1 MASKLELGAQI
12 PAWHWNYS
20 AGELRDWVQGVEAL
34 GFDWLAMTDHV
45 LYTYPLPERPTAGRY
60 MGGTFQHETLTT
72 LAYLAACTSRVV
84 LQSAVLVL
92 PQREPVLVAKQAA
105 EIDLLSEG
113 RFRLGVGLGWQ
124 EAEFAALGARFGQRP
139 SRFEEAIGVLR
150 ACWSEEPVTFAG
162 RYTTLEGMSMV
173 PKPAT
178 PGGPRIMVGDRR
190 RRRWSERRGS
200 GMAGSVSRTRGRN
213 GRRQSTR
220 GCGPGSQRR
229 GGTRSRSW
237 CSGRRLWWTIWRRW
251 GRRCGAIGTAGRK
264 GSGYRCRASMRSR
277 GSAWMRMC
285 RSWRRCRARSGRA
298 WCPSSGVSQR
308 SWRCRFKCRPST
320 TLC

>member
-1 MASKLELGAQI
+1 MPSTLELGAQI
-12 PAWHWNYS
+12 PAWHWDYS

-139 SRFEEAIGVLR
+139 SRFEEAIGILR
-150 ACWSEEPVTFAG
+150 ACWSEEPVNFAG

-178 PGGPRIMVGDRR
+178 PGGPRIMVGGSSTAAVERAARIADGWIGLSNAGPERAATINER
-190 RRRWSERRGS
+190 LRAGLAAAGRDAESFLVQWSTPLVDDLEALEETLRGYRDGGAQGIGVS
-200 GMAGSVSRTRGRN
+200 MPSFDAESRISVDAYLSKLEAVSREV
-213 GRRQSTR
+213 
-220 GCGPGSQRR
+220 
-229 GGTRSRSW
+229 W
-237 CSGRRLWWTIWRRW
+237 
-251 GRRCGAIGTAGRK
+251 
-264 GSGYRCRASMRSR
+264 
-277 GSAWMRMC
+277 
-285 RSWRRCRARSGRA
+285 
-298 WCPSSGVSQR
+298 PSVVS
-308 SWRCRFKCRPST
+308 
-320 TLC
+320 

>member
-1 MASKLELGAQI
+1 MPSTLELGAQI
-12 PAWHWNYS
+12 PAWHWDYS

-124 EAEFAALGARFGQRP
+124 EAEFAALGARFRQRP
-139 SRFEEAIGVLR
+139 SRFEEAIGILR
-150 ACWSEEPVTFAG
+150 ACWSEEPVNFAG

-178 PGGPRIMVGDRR
+178 QGGPRIMVGGSSTAAVERAARIADGWIGLSNAGPERAATINER
-190 RRRWSERRGS
+190 LRAGLAAAGRDAESFLVQWSTPLVDDLEALEETLRGYRDGGAQGIGVS
-200 GMAGSVSRTRGRN
+200 MPSFDAESRISVDTYLSKLEAVSREV
-213 GRRQSTR
+213 
-220 GCGPGSQRR
+220 
-229 GGTRSRSW
+229 W
-237 CSGRRLWWTIWRRW
+237 
-251 GRRCGAIGTAGRK
+251 
-264 GSGYRCRASMRSR
+264 
-277 GSAWMRMC
+277 
-285 RSWRRCRARSGRA
+285 
-298 WCPSSGVSQR
+298 PSVVS
-308 SWRCRFKCRPST
+308 
-320 TLC
+320 

>member
-1 MASKLELGAQI
+1 MPSTLELGAQI
-12 PAWHWNYS
+12 PAWHWDYS
-20 AGELRDWVQGVEAL
+20 AGELRDWAQGVEAL

-139 SRFEEAIGVLR
+139 SRFEEAIGILR
-150 ACWSEEPVTFAG
+150 ACWSEEPVNFAG

-178 PGGPRIMVGDRR
+178 PGGPRIMVGGSSTAAVVRAARIADGWIGLSNAGPERAATINEKLR
-190 RRRWSERRGS
+190 AGLAAAGRDAESFLVQWSTPLVDDLEALEETLRGYRDGGAQGIGVS
-200 GMAGSVSRTRGRN
+200 MPSFDAKSRISVDAYLSKLEAVSREV
-213 GRRQSTR
+213 
-220 GCGPGSQRR
+220 
-229 GGTRSRSW
+229 W
-237 CSGRRLWWTIWRRW
+237 
-251 GRRCGAIGTAGRK
+251 
-264 GSGYRCRASMRSR
+264 
-277 GSAWMRMC
+277 
-285 RSWRRCRARSGRA
+285 
-298 WCPSSGVSQR
+298 PSVVS
-308 SWRCRFKCRPST
+308 
-320 TLC
+320 